1 MQSNTVRI
9 TQPQEDKLSAELQLV
24 RQKLADMELANAA
37 ITEGIWMLHIVNG
50 DLDHK
55 DSTIKWSTQFRAL
68 LGHDKVQD
76 FPDGWESW
84 TKAIHPDDLE
94 HVLAAFNAH
103 LNDISGKTPYS
114 AEYRM
119 KTAKRGYVWFR
130 ERAATVRNEAGLPL
144 RSAGAIRDISDE
156 RQAVEMHDVNSKRND
171 ENMRQI
177 VQVAD
182 TISQITMQTN
192 ILAINAAIEA
202 ARAGEAGRG
211 FAVVA
216 TEVRR
221 LAERTTSALNEI
233 RKMAQADK

>member
-9 TQPQEDKLSAELQLV
+9 TQPQEDKLLAELQLV

-55 DSTIKWSTQFRAL
+55 DSTIKWSAQFRAL

-84 TKAIHPDDLE
+84 TNAIHADDQE
-94 HVLAAFNAH
+94 RVLVAFNAH
-103 LNDISGKTPYS
+103 LNDISGKTPYT

-156 RQAVEMHDVNSKRND
+156 RQAVEMHEVNSKRND

-233 RKMAQADK
+233 RKMAQAEK